1 MVRNITG
8 KTAHI
13 INNEFNSMFS
23 VCPSAAFF
31 RLFVCLFVQIDLA
44 TMMSHEL
51 YEQSRWNLQGMFTS
65 PY

>member
-51 YEQSRWNLQGMFTS
+51 YEQSR
-65 PY
+65 